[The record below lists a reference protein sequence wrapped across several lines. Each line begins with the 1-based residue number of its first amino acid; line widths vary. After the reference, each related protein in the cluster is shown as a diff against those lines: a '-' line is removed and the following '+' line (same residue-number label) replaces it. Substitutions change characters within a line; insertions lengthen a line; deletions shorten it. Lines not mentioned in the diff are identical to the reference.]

1 MITYD
6 SIAAMKL
13 NRYVFDLNTKL
24 NNINK
29 QLKTGSTVNQGS
41 DGPALFD
48 FTAHVKGYSK
58 LYNTANQNATD
69 GIAMIDIGKDAI
81 KVMQNKLSEIE
92 DILTEAKKISV
103 SGEKREEMQ
112 AKIDKLVKEIYE
124 IKQNTG
130 FNGLQLFEEAKTDAV
145 DPIDPDAPDED
156 VTTDSVQYITP
167 IISKTDA
174 ELEDEGYIV
183 IHTAEEF
190 IEAMANDPWSYYAL
204 GSDLDFSGTD
214 YIPPNDEFLS
224 FGGALDGNGYK
235 IKNLTIES
243 GNNYVGLF
251 GVAEYA
257 IIENVILENVNIKG
271 TKYVGALAGKVYN
284 STISNSY
291 VVGGTI
297 EGKTIVGGLIGEAD
311 SSEIETS
318 YVELDSVKSV
328 SGDTG
333 GFAGSLLKTNVA
345 QSYAK
350 TNIETSLRGGVFSGI
365 NDYSTIINSF
375 ATGTISGD
383 DSIGGFS
390 GANYATT
397 IQNSY
402 ASAEVDATLN
412 YGGFI
417 GILSGNTASNIV
429 ENSFFDYEVAG
440 TSEAVGSYY
449 SSSTA
454 QVATLNGVSTSQML
468 TSSTFAD
475 AGWDTNIWHLK
486 SGKTPHLRDLPDIP
500 FPEKEDE
507 PEYLGRLQAV
517 EGPLRVQTGKDNTTS
532 SYVTVDTRLKFNDS
546 FNFHADSVEFAE
558 QSLLNI
564 KTVKQQL
571 TDKTN
576 EFNLSRKILESQATA
591 TSIKTKNGND
601 IFNALA
607 GVDTEAL
614 QAEKSKLLSDLA
626 NAKALR
632 DSSRALNAEVCKTL
646 VLGAIYG
653 KSYSPFSAISNM
665 MS

>member
-13 NRYVFDLNTKL
+13 NRYMFDLNTKL

-29 QLKTGSTVNQGS
+29 QLKTGSTINQGS

-92 DILTEAKKISV
+92 DILTEAKKTSV

-130 FNGLQLFEEAKTDAV
+130 FNGFQIFG
-145 DPIDPDAPDED
+145 APDTTGAGA
-156 VTTDSVQYITP
+156 VTPGTPEGETGNELQHITP
-167 IISKTDA
+167 VIPKTDA

-183 IHTAEEF
+183 IKSAEEF
-190 IEAMANDPWSYYAL
+190 YQAISDDPWANIAL
-204 GSDLDFSGTD
+204 GADIDFSDFD
-214 YIPPNDEFLS
+214 YTPYGLATPFSAVFE
-224 FGGALDGNGYK
+224 GNGYR
-235 IKNLTIES
+235 IKNLTIDKAGE
-243 GNNYVGLF
+243 YAGLF
-251 GVAEYA
+251 GFLEDATIQNIV
-257 IIENVILENVNIKG
+257 LENVNIKG
-271 TKYVGALAGKVYN
+271 TRFVGALAGKAYN
-284 STISNSY
+284 STITNSY
-291 VVGGTI
+291 VVGGTV
-297 EGKTIVGGLIGEAD
+297 EGEYIVGGLVGQAD
-311 SSEIETS
+311 SSEITTS
-318 YVELDSVKSV
+318 YVELDSVKGL
-328 SGDTG
+328 GDVG
-333 GFAGSLLKTNVA
+333 GFAGSLLKANVS

-350 TNIETSLRGGVFSGI
+350 TNVETGLRGGVFSAV
-365 NDYSTIINSF
+365 NDYSTIENSF
-375 ATGTISGD
+375 AIGSIVGNDT
-383 DSIGGFS
+383 IGGFS
-390 GANYATT
+390 GASSATT
-397 IQNSY
+397 ILNSY
-402 ASAEVDATLN
+402 ASVEVNASLN

-417 GILSGNTASNIV
+417 GLFSGNTASSIV

-440 TSEAVGSYY
+440 VTDAVGSYY
-449 SSSTA
+449 SSDVS

-468 TSSTFAD
+468 TSSTFAN

>member
-69 GIAMIDIGKDAI
+69 GISMIDVGKNAI
-81 KVMQNKLSEIE
+81 KTIQNKLTEIE
-92 DILTEAKKISV
+92 DILTEAKKTSV

-130 FNGLQLFEEAKTDAV
+130 FNGFQIFG
-145 DPIDPDAPDED
+145 APDTTGAGA
-156 VTTDSVQYITP
+156 VTPGTPEGETGNELQHITP
-167 IISKTDA
+167 VIPKTDA

-183 IHTAEEF
+183 IKSAEEF
-190 IEAMANDPWSYYAL
+190 YQAISDDPWANIAL
-204 GSDLDFSGTD
+204 GADIDFSDFD
-214 YIPPNDEFLS
+214 YTPYGLATPFSAVFE
-224 FGGALDGNGYK
+224 GNGYR
-235 IKNLTIES
+235 IKNLTIDKAGE
-243 GNNYVGLF
+243 YAGLF
-251 GVAEYA
+251 GFLEDATIQNIV
-257 IIENVILENVNIKG
+257 LENVNIKG

-454 QVATLNGVSTSQML
+454 QVTTLNAVSTSQML

-517 EGPLRVQTGKDNTTS
+517 EGPLRIQTGKDNTTS

-607 GVDTEAL
+607 GVDTDAL

-653 KSYSPFSAISNM
+653 KSYSPISAISNM